1 MYLDSKA
8 EASEEAGVDKQ
19 PENCLVRQLAQ
30 GKSTRCSL
38 NTKNVILCIRL
49 LQLSQGPQVFHI
61 HTYKETVR
69 EKTCTSL
76 KETHFAL

>member
-1 MYLDSKA
+1 MYLDSKV

-49 LQLSQGPQVFHI
+49 LQLSQGPHMYILPTRLINKILFVFG
-61 HTYKETVR
+61 
-69 EKTCTSL
+69 
-76 KETHFAL
+76 

>member
-1 MYLDSKA
+1 MYLDSKV

-49 LQLSQGPQVFHI
+49 LQLSQGPQGFHMYILPTRLINKILFVFG
-61 HTYKETVR
+61 
-69 EKTCTSL
+69 
-76 KETHFAL
+76 